1 MEQIC
6 VAFKTN
12 GETCT
17 KKAKQGATRCQT
29 HITMMNRNGR
39 QATEINE
46 LKQTLKNEVKRLKDL
61 RNTLQGNANGDVEV
75 IRNAGEIYFRQHAD
89 ALERFE
95 ALRNAMLARHLRE
108 IAENGGLH
116 PDAEA
121 IAAEREREGRR
132 IAEAQERR
140 NRLLANEQDRR
151 EFMRENGARMQQ
163 YQQPVVGEAARRPG
177 LRRVQAAL
185 ALAAEVRARA
195 QAEPEPPAQDNLGA
209 FAADRQNVHT
219 SQIVEMVKKTV
230 ARVLT
235 VEVPEPYRWNMEVC
249 SLTPGEI
256 IIQCRL
262 NPSAAWQMQSQY
274 CQSNS
279 IYEMEPGIYGKVLD
293 CVWQFI
299 QNSPDKN
306 DLISILRTELL
317 DNVGMCAQGNLSR
330 LCNILAGYLDG
341 IGSQESKSEI
351 LGRLLPP
358 LAEIECVHDRLEA
371 GIKILL
377 QNGVGE
383 DEWTTWLEPLF
394 EGDKVGFVYDE
405 GEITLLHYA

>member
-6 VAFKTN
+6 QAIKTD

-17 KKAKQGATRCQT
+17 KKAKQGETRCSL
-29 HITMMNRNGR
+29 HIKTMFNAGGR
-39 QATEINE
+39 QATELKE
-46 LKQTLKNEVKRLKDL
+46 LKYIYNKEITRFREMRVIMHD
-61 RNTLQGNANGDVEV
+61 NANGDAEV
-75 IRNAGEIYFRQHAD
+75 MRNAHEIYVRQHGD
-89 ALERFE
+89 AVERYEARKDAMLERH
-95 ALRNAMLARHLRE
+95 ARE
-108 IAENGGLH
+108 IRENGGIH
-116 PDAEA
+116 PDREA
-121 IAAEREREGRR
+121 IAAKQLKAINRGHIQRARREELNALARERAELRR
-132 IAEAQERR
+132 RVDALEQRPVAAAAQGDAGVRR
-140 NRLLANEQDRR
+140 AAAALLAR
-151 EFMRENGARMQQ
+151 
-163 YQQPVVGEAARRPG
+163 AAD
-177 LRRVQAAL
+177 V
-185 ALAAEVRARA
+185 RA
-195 QAEPEPPAQDNLGA
+195 QAAPQAAPVQPDNLGA

-219 SQIVEMVKKTV
+219 TQIVEMVKKTV

-235 VEVPEPYRWNMEVC
+235 IEVPEPYRWNMEVC

-256 IIQCRL
+256 IVQCRL
-262 NPSAAWQMQSQY
+262 NPSAAWQMQAQY
-274 CQSNS
+274 CQPNS

-299 QNSPDKN
+299 QKSPDKN
-306 DLISILRTELL
+306 DLISILRTELM

-358 LAEIECVHDRLEA
+358 LAEIECLHDRLEA

-377 QNGVGE
+377 QNGVEE

-394 EGDKVGFVYDE
+394 DGDKVGFVYDE